1 MCLADY
7 LQKIANGSEL
17 VVQIF
22 FLYMKIIEGEYQDV
36 TFTPDS
42 WHSLCGI
49 NLPLMPGILLNR
61 ISIRAIKSP
70 LDNLR
75 YVMDDR
81 SLYLQDFLYP

>member
-1 MCLADY
+1 M
-7 LQKIANGSEL
+7 E
-17 VVQIF
+17 
-22 FLYMKIIEGEYQDV
+22 IIEGEYQDV

-42 WHSLCGI
+42 WHFLCGI

-75 YVMDDR
+75 YINI
-81 SLYLQDFLYP
+81 